1 MSAAKDD
8 NRITHTVHG
17 DEGGGRID
25 VLIAEIGLLPSRA
38 LVQKLIERNCVRV
51 NGQTVTKRYKPRSGD
66 RITIEMPPME
76 SSELIAEDI
85 ALDIRFEDEYLIVLS
100 KAAGMVVHP
109 AHGHWSGTLVHALLG
124 HSDDLG
130 TLAGE
135 ERPGIVHRLDKD
147 TSGLM
152 IVAKNDDVQR
162 ALQSAI
168 KQRIVDRRYVTLV
181 HGRIVPDTGLI
192 DAPIG
197 RHPKEPRKM
206 WVSDAAGARQAVTSF
221 RTLERFE
228 AGGLDDGYTLVECKL
243 QTGRTHQIRV
253 HMAYIQHPV
262 VGDPLYGRR
271 RIREDLGLERQFLH
285 SYSLA
290 FDHPVTGERIALL
303 EPLPPD
309 LAGALRGIADRS
321 DGRTEVGDELVPIV
335 LPAPVA
341 EAQDA
346 ATPEEGTEA
355 GE

>member
-1 MSAAKDD
+1 VCADEVL
-8 NRITHTVHG
+8 THGVRA
-17 DEGGGRID
+17 DEVGTRID
-25 VLIAEIGLLPSRA
+25 VLIAECGLLPSRS
-38 LVQKLIERNCVRV
+38 VTQRLIERNCVRV
-51 NGQTVTKRYKPRSGD
+51 NGLTVTKRYKVRSGD
-66 RITIEMPPME
+66 QITVEVPPSE
-76 SSELIAEDI
+76 SSELVAEDVE
-85 ALDIRFEDEYLIVLS
+85 LDVRFEDESLIVLS

-130 TLAGE
+130 TLAGD

-162 ALQSAI
+162 ALQSMI
-168 KQRIVDRRYVTLV
+168 QQRLVERRYIALV
-181 HGRIVPDTGLI
+181 HGRVVPDTGLI

-206 WVSDAAGARQAVTSF
+206 WVSDASGARQAVTSF

-228 AGGLDDGYTLVECKL
+228 SDGADEGYTLIECKL

-253 HMAYIQHPV
+253 HCAYIKHPV

-271 RIREDLGLERQFLH
+271 KLREDLGLTRQFLH

-290 FDHPVTGERIALL
+290 FDHPVTGERLAISD
-303 EPLPPD
+303 PLPDD
-309 LAGALRGIADRS
+309 LSTALRAIADRS
-321 DGRTEVGDELVPIV
+321 QGRTEAGDEIVPA
-335 LPAPVA
+335 LLAQGA
-341 EAQDA
+341 EGR
-346 ATPEEGTEA
+346 E
-355 GE
+355 

>member
-1 MSAAKDD
+1 MAPKSGDTV
-8 NRITHTVHG
+8 RHTVRG
-17 DEGGGRID
+17 DEAGSRVD
-25 VLIAEIGLLPSRA
+25 VLISDAGLLPSRA
-38 LVQKLIERNCVRV
+38 LAQKLIERNCVRV
-51 NGQTVTKRYKPRSGD
+51 NGQTVTKRYKTRGGD
-66 RITIEMPPME
+66 RISIEIPPME
-76 SSELIAEDI
+76 ESELVAEEI
-85 ALDIRFEDEYLIVLS
+85 ELDIRFEDDSLIVLS
-100 KAAGMVVHP
+100 KPAGMVVHP

-168 KQRIVDRRYVTLV
+168 KQRLVERRYVTLV
-181 HGRIVPDTGLI
+181 HGRIVPDTGLV

-197 RHPKEPRKM
+197 RHPKDPRKM

-228 AGGLDDGYTLVECKL
+228 AGGYDDGYTLVECKL

-253 HMAYIQHPV
+253 HMAYIQHAV

-271 RIREDLGLERQFLH
+271 KLKEDLGLERQFLH

-290 FDHPVTGERIALL
+290 FDHPVTGERIALID
-303 EPLPPD
+303 PLAED
-309 LAGALRGIADRS
+309 LASALRGIGDRS
-321 DGRTEVGDELVPIV
+321 DGRTAAGDEVVPLV
-335 LPAPVA
+335 LPAA
-341 EAQDA
+341 HL
-346 ATPEEGTEA
+346 
-355 GE
+355 

>member
-1 MSAAKDD
+1 MAQETSDTLTYQVRGED
-8 NRITHTVHG
+8 IG
-17 DEGGGRID
+17 MRID
-25 VLIAEIGLLPSRA
+25 VLVCESGMLPSRA
-38 LVQKLIERNCVRV
+38 MAQKLIERNCVRV
-51 NGQTVTKRYKPRSGD
+51 NGLTVNKRYKARSGD
-66 RITIEMPPME
+66 RISVEVPPSE
-76 SSELIAEDI
+76 SSDLVAEDI
-85 ALDIRFEDEYLIVLS
+85 PLDIRFEDESLIVLS
-100 KAAGMVVHP
+100 KAAGMVTHP

-124 HSDDLG
+124 YCPDLG

-162 ALQSAI
+162 ALQSMI
-168 KQRIVDRRYVTLV
+168 QQRLVERRYITLV
-181 HGRIVPDTGLI
+181 HGRIVPDTGMI

-228 AGGLDDGYTLVECKL
+228 SDGIDEGYTLIECKL

-253 HMAYIQHPV
+253 HLAYIKHPV

-271 RIREDLGLERQFLH
+271 KLREDLGLTRQFLQ

-290 FDHPVTGERIALL
+290 FDHPVTGARIALTDH
-303 EPLPPD
+303 LPED
-309 LAGALRGIADRS
+309 LATALRSIADRS
-321 DGRTEVGDELVPIV
+321 EGRTPVGDELVPQ
-335 LPAPVA
+335 LF
-341 EAQDA
+341 EASGSADI
-346 ATPEEGTEA
+346 
-355 GE
+355 

>member
-1 MSAAKDD
+1 VSARAKEDV
-8 NRITHTVHG
+8 THTVRG
-17 DEGGGRID
+17 DEAGGRID
-25 VLIAEIGLLPSRA
+25 VLIAENGLLPSRA
-38 LVQKLIERNCVRV
+38 LAQKLIERNCVRV
-51 NGQTVTKRYKPRSGD
+51 NGQTVTKRYKPRAGD
-66 RITIEMPPME
+66 RVTIEIPPME
-76 SSELIAEDI
+76 DSELIAEDVE
-85 ALDIRFEDEYLIVLS
+85 LDIRFEDESLIVLS

-130 TLAGE
+130 TLAGD

-168 KQRIVDRRYVTLV
+168 QQRLVDRKYVTLV
-181 HGRIVPDTGLI
+181 HGRIVPDTGMI

-228 AGGLDDGYTLVECKL
+228 AGGVDDGYTLVECKL

-253 HMAYIQHPV
+253 HMAYIKHPV
-262 VGDPLYGRR
+262 VGDPMYGRR
-271 RIREDLGLERQFLH
+271 RLREDLGLTRQFLH

-290 FDHPVTGERIALL
+290 FDHPVTGARVALV

-309 LAGALRGIADRS
+309 LAGALASIADRT
-321 DGRTEVGDELVPIV
+321 DGRTPAGDEVVPLITG
-335 LPAPVA
+335 AAA
-341 EAQDA
+341 ENV
-346 ATPEEGTEA
+346 G
-355 GE
+355 

>member
-1 MSAAKDD
+1 MSAKARG
-8 NRITHTVHG
+8 NVSHTVRA
-17 DEGGGRID
+17 DEAGGRID
-25 VLIAEIGLLPSRA
+25 VFIAEAGLLASRA
-38 LVQKLIERNCVRV
+38 MAQKLIERNCVRV
-51 NGQTVTKRYKPRSGD
+51 NGQTVTKRYKPRGGD
-66 RITIEMPPME
+66 RITIEIPPSE

-85 ALDIRFEDEYLIVLS
+85 ALDIRYEDEYLIVLS

-124 HSDDLG
+124 YSEDLG
-130 TLAGE
+130 TLAGD

-152 IVAKNDDVQR
+152 LVAKNDDVQR

-168 KQRIVDRRYVTLV
+168 KQRLVERRYVTLV
-181 HGRIVPDTGLI
+181 HGRIVPDTGLV

-228 AGGLDDGYTLVECKL
+228 AGAVDDGYTLVECKL

-253 HMAYIQHPV
+253 HMAYIKHAV

-271 RIREDLGLERQFLH
+271 RLKEDLGLERQFLH

-290 FDHPVTGERIALL
+290 FDHPVTGERVALVD
-303 EPLPPD
+303 PIPAD
-309 LAGALRGIADRS
+309 LAAALGSIADRS
-321 DGRTEVGDELVPIV
+321 AGVTPAGEEV
-335 LPAPVA
+335 LPLITPP
-341 EAQDA
+341 A
-346 ATPEEGTEA
+346 AGS
-355 GE
+355 GS

>member
-1 MSAAKDD
+1 VCADEVL
-8 NRITHTVHG
+8 THGVRA
-17 DEGGGRID
+17 DEVGTRID
-25 VLIAEIGLLPSRA
+25 VLIAECGLLPSRS
-38 LVQKLIERNCVRV
+38 VTQRLIERNCVRV
-51 NGQTVTKRYKPRSGD
+51 NGLTVTKRYKVRSGD
-66 RITIEMPPME
+66 RITVEVPPSE
-76 SSELIAEDI
+76 SSELVAEDI
-85 ALDIRFEDEYLIVLS
+85 ELDVRFEDESLIVLS

-130 TLAGE
+130 TLAGD

-162 ALQSAI
+162 ALQSMI
-168 KQRIVDRRYVTLV
+168 QQRLVERRYIALV
-181 HGRIVPDTGLI
+181 HGRVVPDTGLI

-206 WVSDAAGARQAVTSF
+206 WVSDASGARQAVTSF

-228 AGGLDDGYTLVECKL
+228 SDGADEGYTLIECKL

-253 HMAYIQHPV
+253 HCAYIKHPV

-271 RIREDLGLERQFLH
+271 KLREDLGLTRQFLH

-290 FDHPVTGERIALL
+290 FDHPVTGERLAISD
-303 EPLPPD
+303 PLPDD
-309 LAGALRGIADRS
+309 LSTALRAIADRS
-321 DGRTEVGDELVPIV
+321 QGRTEAGDEIVPA
-335 LPAPVA
+335 LLAQGA
-341 EAQDA
+341 EGR
-346 ATPEEGTEA
+346 E
-355 GE
+355 

>member
-1 MSAAKDD
+1 MSAQESK
-8 NRITHTVHG
+8 RLTHIVHG

-38 LVQKLIERNCVRV
+38 FVQKLIERNCVSV

-66 RITIEMPPME
+66 RITIEVPPSE

-85 ALDIRFEDEYLIVLS
+85 ALDIRYEDESLIVLS

-124 HSDDLG
+124 YSDDLG

-168 KQRIVDRRYVTLV
+168 KQRLVDRRYVTLV
-181 HGRIVPDTGLI
+181 HGRMVPDTGLI

-206 WVSDAAGARQAVTSF
+206 WISDAAGARQAVTSF

-253 HMAYIQHPV
+253 HMAYIKHPV

-271 RIREDLGLERQFLH
+271 RLREDLGLQRQFLH
-285 SYSLA
+285 SYAIA

-303 EPLPPD
+303 DPLPAD
-309 LAGALRGIADRS
+309 LATALGELQDRS
-321 DGRTEVGDELVPIV
+321 DGRTEAGDELVPLV
-335 LPAPVA
+335 FPPAALEAPVS
-341 EAQDA
+341 
-346 ATPEEGTEA
+346 TEA
-355 GE
+355 GGAEAGV

>member
-1 MSAAKDD
+1 MQSGDTVA
-8 NRITHTVHG
+8 HTVRG
-17 DEGGGRID
+17 DEVTQRID
-25 VLIAEIGLLPSRA
+25 VLIADSGLLPSRA
-38 LVQKLIERNCVRV
+38 LAQKLIERNCVRV

-66 RITIEMPPME
+66 RITIEIPPME
-76 SSELIAEDI
+76 HSELVAEDVH
-85 ALDIRFEDEYLIVLS
+85 LDIRFEDESLIVLS
-100 KAAGMVVHP
+100 KVAGMVVHP

-130 TLAGE
+130 TLAGD

-152 IVAKNDDVQR
+152 LVAKNDDVQR

-168 KQRIVDRRYVTLV
+168 QQRLVDRKYVTLV
-181 HGRIVPDTGLI
+181 HGRIVPDSGMI

-228 AGGLDDGYTLVECKL
+228 AGGVDDGYTLAECKL

-253 HMAYIQHPV
+253 HMAYIKHPV

-271 RIREDLGLERQFLH
+271 KLKEDLGLERQFLH

-290 FDHPVTGERIALL
+290 FDHPVTGERISLV
-303 EPLPPD
+303 EPLPSD
-309 LAGALRGIADRS
+309 LRTALSSIADRS
-321 DGRTEVGDELVPIV
+321 DGRTAAGDDVVPLIMAV
-335 LPAPVA
+335 P
-341 EAQDA
+341 
-346 ATPEEGTEA
+346 TEN
-355 GE
+355 GD